1 MTAREGSALSAEWSL
16 GDGPSVL
23 VTSAAPLGAAQNR
36 AISLEMLRE
45 QFGRLGG
52 TAYTLGDVSLD
63 VEGSPF
69 APVSVLNQMRRE
81 AVERLQA
88 LQAAASQPR
97 HVACDARGW

>member
-1 MTAREGSALSAEWSL
+1 MVLCGDLRVVVQSRGRWS
-16 GDGPSVL
+16 
-23 VTSAAPLGAAQNR
+23 AAQNR

-52 TAYTLGDVSLD
+52 TAYELGAVSLD

-81 AVERLQA
+81 AVELLQA
-88 LQAAASQPR
+88 LQAAIEPR
-97 HVACDARGW
+97 P